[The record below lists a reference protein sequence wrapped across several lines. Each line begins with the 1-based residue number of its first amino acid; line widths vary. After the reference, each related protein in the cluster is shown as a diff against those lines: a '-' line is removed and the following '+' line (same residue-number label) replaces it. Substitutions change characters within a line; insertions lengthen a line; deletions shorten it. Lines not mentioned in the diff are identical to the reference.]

1 MNQRKLSSED
11 KHFWRQVV
19 ESTLPLKK
27 PEVDFSSIALEKPK
41 PRANT
46 EQEGYR
52 LKADPKIVKS
62 LKTGTQLTSPKLD
75 VTMDYKSFEKMRRGK
90 LMPEAYIDLHGM
102 TVLKA
107 HPALSHFVQSSYDK
121 RLRLVLVITGKG
133 NSKNDFDL
141 SNGGRGILRRQ
152 VPQWLSAPSLTNF
165 VLQVHPSHAKHG
177 GAGAFYVYLKK
188 NKSDN

>member
-27 PEVDFSSIALEKPK
+27 PRVDFSSIAREKPK
-41 PRANT
+41 PQANT
-46 EQEGYR
+46 EHQGDR
-52 LKADPKIVKS
+52 IKADPKIVKS
-62 LKTGTQLTSPKLD
+62 LEMGTQLTSPKLD
-75 VTMDYKSFEKMRRGK
+75 VNMDYKSFEKMRRGK

-121 RLRLVLVITGKG
+121 RFRLVLVITGKG

-188 NKSDN
+188 NKLEN

>member
-11 KHFWRQVV
+11 KYFWRQVV

-27 PEVDFSSIALEKPK
+27 TRVDFSSIAHEKPK

-52 LKADPKIVKS
+52 LRADPKIVKS
-62 LKTGTQLTSPKLD
+62 LKTGTQLNSSKLD
-75 VTMDYKSFEKMRRGK
+75 VNMDYKSFKKMRRGK
-90 LMPEAYIDLHGM
+90 LMPEAYVDLHGL

-107 HPALSHFVQSSYDK
+107 HPALSHFIKSSYAK
-121 RLRLVLVITGKG
+121 RFRLILVITGKG
-133 NSKNDFDL
+133 NSKSDFEL
-141 SNGGRGILRRQ
+141 LNGGRGILRRQ

-188 NKSDN
+188 NKLEN

>member
-27 PEVDFSSIALEKPK
+27 PRVDFSSIALEKSK
-41 PRANT
+41 PQANT
-46 EQEGYR
+46 EQEGDR
-52 LKADPKIVKS
+52 RKADPKIVKS
-62 LKTGTQLTSPKLD
+62 LEMGTQLTSPKLD
-75 VTMDYKSFEKMRRGK
+75 VNMDYKSFEKMRRGK
-90 LMPEAYIDLHGM
+90 LMPEASIDFHGM
-102 TVLKA
+102 TVLQA
-107 HPALSHFVQSSYDK
+107 HSALCHFVQFSYDK

-133 NSKNDFDL
+133 NSKNDFEL

-177 GAGAFYVYLKK
+177 GSGAFYVYLKK
-188 NKSDN
+188 NKLEN

>member
-19 ESTLPLKK
+19 ESTMPLKK
-27 PEVDFSSIALEKPK
+27 PGVDFSSIALENPK
-41 PRANT
+41 LRANT

-52 LKADPKIVKS
+52 LNADPKIVKS

-75 VTMDYKSFEKMRRGK
+75 VNMDYKSFEKMRRGK

-133 NSKNDFDL
+133 NSKNDFEL
-141 SNGGRGILRRQ
+141 SNGGSGILRRQ

-188 NKSDN
+188 NKLEN